1 MKGMVNVFG
10 TLDIK
15 DRYNM
20 SIIKLEANEVK
31 TYNPIGMA
39 YVMLRNASFESN
51 NITLTK
57 KNACVN
63 TGDNFTISCSE
74 NSSACIV
81 EFPGLSL

>member
-31 TYNPIGMA
+31 T
-39 YVMLRNASFESN
+39 
-51 NITLTK
+51 
-57 KNACVN
+57 
-63 TGDNFTISCSE
+63 
-74 NSSACIV
+74 
-81 EFPGLSL
+81 